1 LWLAIEGDLRFC
13 SHRDCC
19 RAIQRLLGRARL
31 PVQFSRGFN
40 PHPVFSLACPRPVGV
55 VSRDDLLVLSLT
67 EPRSAAAVIAPMNR
81 HAPAGMRFLRA
92 RTLADRCRPRV
103 RQVCYELPLP
113 PGRAGQ
119 VSRRLEAFAEAE
131 SWPVERTPVGRRG
144 RAART
149 VDLKRL
155 VPHVELDAGLLRWG
169 LAPQGDLW
177 ARPGEV
183 LGAFGLDPQADL
195 AGVVRTAVDYGI

>member
-1 LWLAIEGDLRFC
+1 MWLAIEGDLRFC

-19 RAIQRLLGRARL
+19 RAIQRLLGRAQL

-40 PHPVFSLACPRPVGV
+40 PHPIFSLACPRPVGV
-55 VSRDDLLVLSLT
+55 ASREDLLVFSLT
-67 EPRSAAAVIAPMNR
+67 EPRSAAAVLTPMNR

-92 RTLADRCRPRV
+92 RTLPAGCRPRA
-103 RQVCYELPLP
+103 RRICYESSLPA
-113 PGRAGQ
+113 GRLGQ

-144 RAART
+144 RAGRT

-155 VPHVELDAGLLRWG
+155 VPHVELDANLLRWS
-169 LAPQGDLW
+169 LAPQADLW
-177 ARPGEV
+177 ARLGEV

-195 AGVVRTAVDYGI
+195 ADVVRTAVDYAI